1 MAIQFTFHRISEKK
15 PKYHDVII
23 WLKNTTSYGIIESFE
38 PREITVDYCWFEI
51 DECGEYTGVQYCYS
65 ENDGDTLEGHV
76 LHMLFDG
83 YIAED
88 NWLWCSVDDYWAAL
102 DNEIT
107 LKETNE
113 NSD

>member
-1 MAIQFTFHRISEKK
+1 MAIQITFNRISEKK

-65 ENDGDTLEGHV
+65 EDDGDTLEGHV
-76 LHMLFDG
+76 LHTLFDG

-88 NWLWCSVDDYWAAL
+88 NWLWCSVDDYWKAL
-102 DNEIT
+102 DTEIEV
-107 LKETNE
+107 K
-113 NSD
+113 

>member
-1 MAIQFTFHRISEKK
+1 MAIQITFHRISEKK

-51 DECGEYTGVQYCYS
+51 DECGEYTGVRYCYS
-65 ENDGDTLEGHV
+65 EDDGDTLEGHV
-76 LHMLFDG
+76 LHTLFDG

-88 NWLWCSVDDYWAAL
+88 NWLWCSVDDYWKAL
-102 DNEIT
+102 DTEIEV
-107 LKETNE
+107 K
-113 NSD
+113 

>member
-1 MAIQFTFHRISEKK
+1 MAIQITFHRISEKK

-65 ENDGDTLEGHV
+65 EDDGDTLEGHV
-76 LHMLFDG
+76 LHTLFDG

-88 NWLWCSVDDYWAAL
+88 NWLWCSLDDYWKAL
-102 DNEIT
+102 DTEIT
-107 LKETNE
+107 VEE
-113 NSD
+113 